1 MMKLVD
7 ENWFKFKKSFKV
19 ELGIV
24 LQDKVGFLLQFLNAR
39 ERKIRGIYLQLTE
52 KKSTRPAQNVRG
64 QWWQHRL
71 SIKVVA

>member
-52 KKSTRPAQNVRG
+52 KNQEDRHKMCTASG
-64 QWWQHRL
+64 G
-71 SIKVVA
+71 SID